1 MSCNG
6 KRERKNENFK
16 EEAIMQAIMH
26 GITTFL
32 NFSRKWCQEW
42 TNFE

>member
-16 EEAIMQAIMH
+16 EEAIMQAIMRA
-26 GITTFL
+26 ITNIFK
-32 NFSRKWCQEW
+32 FQS
-42 TNFE
+42 